1 MTKAYQY
8 QNLLSLDSFFL
19 KNLKEILKIVK
30 KKTTKKTKLIIQFK
44 MFHNCK
50 LMPTAYL
57 KKKCDLSLCNA
68 IFYFRQ
74 TRIFMKVTLHNISHL
89 YFNKA
94 NACKAP

>member
-1 MTKAYQY
+1 MTKAY
-8 QNLLSLDSFFL
+8 QNLLSLDSFFK
-19 KNLKEILKIVK
+19 KNLKEILKIVN
-30 KKTTKKTKLIIQFK
+30 KKTKKLIIQFK

-50 LMPTAYL
+50 LMPTAFL

-68 IFYFRQ
+68 ILYFRQ